1 VSDKKQI
8 REESEDLENIEL
20 TEEEIEIG
28 AKMLWALT
36 DEERKTIIP
45 NLTPMQ
51 KRFLRCIRKGGF
63 ENYRII
69 QEVVSAKNCPRQAK
83 VGGKIVYNAMGELR
97 PDDCDAFPVTGYCTQ
112 AMMAM
117 LLHSYLVSDRISG
130 GLDPDPVGINFVRC
144 PNLEPAEGG
153 IGSVLFKVY
162 RIKVEGE
169 VPPIGPNV

>member
-1 VSDKKQI
+1 VNDKKQI

-28 AKMLWALT
+28 AKRLWKLT
-36 DEERKTIIP
+36 DKERKEIIP

-51 KRFLRCIRKGGF
+51 KRFLRCMRKGGF

-69 QEVVSAKNCPRQAK
+69 QEVISVKHCPRQAK

-112 AMMAM
+112 AMMSM

-130 GLDPDPVGINFVRC
+130 GIDPDPVGLNLVRC
-144 PNLEPAEGG
+144 PNFDLAEGG
-153 IGSVLFKVY
+153 LGSVLFKVY
-162 RIKVEGE
+162 RIKVDQEST
-169 VPPIGPNV
+169 